1 MTKNN
6 FDQEALDFH
15 FKEKPGKLEI
25 NATKSLVTQ
34 KDLSLAYSPGVAV
47 PCLKIKENPLD
58 AYKYTAKG
66 NLVAVVSNGTA
77 VLGLGNLGALASK
90 PVMEGK
96 AVLFKRFADIDGFD
110 IEVDTEDVDEFVN
123 AIKAIAPTFGGIN
136 LEDITA
142 PACFIIE
149 ERLKKELDIPVLHD
163 DQHGTAI
170 VLIAGLINALH
181 LTKRKF
187 EKTKILINGAG
198 AAAIACGNLLLKMG
212 VTPKNILMADSKGI
226 IHKGRTDLN
235 EWKQKFAV
243 DTKLRTIEQAAKGTD
258 VLIGLSVKGA
268 FTKTMVK
275 SMNKKPIIFALANP
289 NPEITPNDVKDVRS
303 DAIVAT
309 GRSDYPN
316 QVNNALCFP
325 YIFRGA
331 LDIQATEINDD
342 MKIAAA
348 QAMAN
353 LAREGV
359 HEEVT
364 AAYGGHEK
372 SYGPEYVIPV
382 PLDPRLI
389 SAIPV
394 AVAKAALKTGV
405 AFNKGKDLVVYEQ
418 ELRARRDITYSNL
431 TSVCQ
436 EIKKLNK
443 KVVFAE
449 GEEEKMIRAAIS
461 FAGDGLGTAILIGQE
476 DVIKQKVKDRGFS
489 LPKNVEIHNA
499 KLSKYN
505 EEYTNFLYQKLQR
518 QGFLYRDCKRLVNRD
533 RNFFGAAMVALDHAD
548 TMVTGLTR
556 NYSAALDNISK
567 VINRKEDDCIF
578 GLSILVLKKKT
589 VFIADTTVNDTPT
602 PEMLAKMACQSAKKA
617 RQMGH
622 TPRVAFVSYSNF
634 GNPMRDHAN
643 HVREAVK
650 ILDSKNVDFEY
661 EGEMA
666 VDVALNNNCK
676 ELYPFSRLSK
686 PANILIMPDLHSANI
701 SYKLL
706 QSVGGATLIGPL
718 LIGLEKPVQIANMTA
733 TANDLVNLAILSV
746 NIDRE

>member
-1 MTKNN
+1 MSKQNI
-6 FDQEALDFH
+6 DQEALDFH
-15 FKEKPGKLEI
+15 IKGKPGKLEI
-25 NATKSLVTQ
+25 NATKSLLTQ

-47 PCLKIKENPLD
+47 PCLKIKENPQD

-110 IEVDTEDVDEFVN
+110 IEVDTENVDEFVN
-123 AIKAIAPTFGGIN
+123 AIKIIAPTFGGIN
-136 LEDITA
+136 LEDIKA
-142 PACFIIE
+142 PACFVIE
-149 ERLKKELDIPVLHD
+149 ERLKKELDIPVMHD

-170 VLIAGLINALH
+170 VLVAGMINALH
-181 LTKRKF
+181 LTGRKF
-187 EKTKILINGAG
+187 ETAKIVINGAG

-212 VTPKNILMADSKGI
+212 VKSQNLIMADSKGV
-226 IHKGRTDLN
+226 IHKDRSDLN
-235 EWKQKFAV
+235 EWKQKFSV
-243 DTKLRTIEQAAKGTD
+243 DTKLRTLEDAAKGAD

-268 FTKTMVK
+268 FTKPMVK
-275 SMNKKPIIFALANP
+275 SMNKKPIIFGMANP
-289 NPEITPNDVKDVRS
+289 NPEITPDDVKEVRS
-303 DAIVAT
+303 DAIVGT

-316 QVNNALCFP
+316 QVNNAVCFP

-331 LDIQATEINDD
+331 LDIQATEINDE

-372 SYGPEYVIPV
+372 SYGPEYIIPV

-405 AFNKGKDLVVYEQ
+405 ALNKDKDLVLYEQ
-418 ELRARRDITYSNL
+418 ELRSRRDVTYSNL
-431 TSVCQ
+431 ASVCQ
-436 EIKKLNK
+436 KIKKLDK

-449 GEEEKMIRAAIS
+449 GEEDKMIRAAIS

-476 DVIKQKVKDRGFS
+476 DVIQKKVKESGFT
-489 LPKNVEIHNA
+489 LPKKVEIHNA

-505 EEYTNFLYQKLQR
+505 EEYTNLLYKKLQR
-518 QGFLYRDCKRLVNRD
+518 QGYLHRDCKRLINRD
-533 RNFFGAAMVALDHAD
+533 RNFFGAMMVAMGHAD

-556 NYSAALDNISK
+556 NYSGVLDNVSK
-567 VINRKEDDCIF
+567 VINKKPDDCIF
-578 GLSILVLKKKT
+578 GLSILVLKNKT
-589 VFIADTTVNDTPT
+589 VFLADTTVNDKPT
-602 PEMLAKMACQSAKKA
+602 PEMMAKMACQCAKKA
-617 RQMGH
+617 RNMGH

-634 GNPMRDHAN
+634 GNPMREHADHI
-643 HVREAVK
+643 REAVK
-650 ILDSKNVDFEY
+650 ILDQKKVDFEY
-661 EGEMA
+661 EGEMS
-666 VDVALNNNCK
+666 VDVALNENGK
-676 ELYPFSRLSK
+676 DLYPFSRLSG

-706 QSVGGATLIGPL
+706 QCMGGATLIGPL
-718 LIGLEKPVQIANMTA
+718 LLGFEKPIQIANMTA
-733 TANDLVNLAILSV
+733 TANDLVNLAILSA
-746 NIDRE
+746 NMSR

>member
-1 MTKNN
+1 MSKQNI
-6 FDQEALDFH
+6 DQEALDFH
-15 FKEKPGKLEI
+15 IKGKPGKLEI

-47 PCLKIKENPLD
+47 PCLRIKENPQD

-110 IEVDTEDVDEFVN
+110 IEVDTENVDEFVN
-123 AIKAIAPTFGGIN
+123 AIKVIAPTFGGIN
-136 LEDITA
+136 LEDIKA
-142 PACFIIE
+142 PACFVIE
-149 ERLKKELDIPVLHD
+149 ERLKKELDIPVMHD

-170 VLIAGLINALH
+170 VLVAGMINALH
-181 LTKRKF
+181 LTGREF
-187 EKTKILINGAG
+187 GTAKIVINGAG

-212 VTPKNILMADSKGI
+212 VKSQNLIMADSKGV
-226 IHKGRTDLN
+226 IHKGRSDLN

-243 DTKLRTIEQAAKGTD
+243 DTKLRTLEDAAKGAD
-258 VLIGLSVKGA
+258 VLVGLSVKGA
-268 FTKTMVK
+268 FTKPMVK
-275 SMNKKPIIFALANP
+275 SMNKKPIIFGMANP
-289 NPEITPNDVKDVRS
+289 NPEITPDDVKEVRS
-303 DAIVAT
+303 DAIVGT

-316 QVNNALCFP
+316 QVNNAVCFP

-331 LDIQATEINDD
+331 LDIRATEINDE

-372 SYGPEYVIPV
+372 SYGPEYIIPV

-394 AVAKAALKTGV
+394 AVAKAAIKTGV
-405 AFNKGKDLVVYEQ
+405 AVNKDKDLVLYEQ
-418 ELRARRDITYSNL
+418 ELRSRRDITYSNL

-436 EIKKLNK
+436 EIKKLDK

-449 GEEEKMIRAAIS
+449 GEEDKMIRAAIS

-476 DVIKQKVKDRGFS
+476 EVIKRKVKESGFS
-489 LPKNVEIHNA
+489 LPKKVEIHNA

-505 EEYTNFLYQKLQR
+505 EEYTNLLYKRLQR
-518 QGFLYRDCKRLVNRD
+518 QGYLYRDCKRLINRD
-533 RNFFGAAMVALDHAD
+533 RNFFGAMMVAMGHAD

-556 NYSAALDNISK
+556 NYSGALDNISK
-567 VINRKEDDCIF
+567 VINKKPDDCIF
-578 GLSILVLKKKT
+578 GLSILVLKNKT
-589 VFIADTTVNDTPT
+589 VFVADTTVNDKPT
-602 PEMLAKMACQSAKKA
+602 PEMMAKMACQCVKKA
-617 RQMGH
+617 RNMGH

-634 GNPMRDHAN
+634 GNPMREHADHI
-643 HVREAVK
+643 REAVK
-650 ILDSKNVDFEY
+650 ILDQKNVDFEY
-661 EGEMA
+661 EGEMS
-666 VDVALNNNCK
+666 VDVALNDDNK
-676 ELYPFSRLSK
+676 AFYPFSRLTG

-706 QSVGGATLIGPL
+706 QCMGGATLIGPL
-718 LIGLEKPVQIANMTA
+718 LLGLEKPVQIANMTA
-733 TANDLVNLAILSV
+733 TANDLVNLAILSA
-746 NIDRE
+746 NMSR

>member
-1 MTKNN
+1 MTKQNI
-6 FDQEALDFH
+6 DQEALDFH
-15 FKEKPGKLEI
+15 CKGKPGKIEI
-25 NATKSLVTQ
+25 NSTKPLVTQ
-34 KDLSLAYSPGVAV
+34 KELSLAYSPGVAV
-47 PCLKIKENPLD
+47 PCIKIKENPQD
-58 AYKYTAKG
+58 VYKYTSKG

-123 AIKAIAPTFGGIN
+123 AIKIIAPTFGGIN
-136 LEDITA
+136 LEDIKA
-142 PACFIIE
+142 PSCFIIE
-149 ERLKKELDIPVLHD
+149 DRLKKELDIPVLHD

-187 EKTKILINGAG
+187 EKTKVVINGAG

-212 VTPKNILMADSKGI
+212 VQAKNLLMADSKEI
-226 IHKGRTDLN
+226 IHKERTDLN
-235 EWKQKFAV
+235 EWKKKFAV
-243 DTKLRTIEQAAKGTD
+243 DTKLRTLDQAVKGAD
-258 VLIGLSVKGA
+258 VLIGLSVKDA
-268 FTKTMVK
+268 FTKAMVK

-289 NPEITPNDVKDVRS
+289 YPEILPDDVKDIRS
-303 DAIVAT
+303 DAIIAT

-331 LDIQATEINDD
+331 LDVRATEINDA
-342 MKIAAA
+342 MKISAA

-372 SYGPEYVIPV
+372 SYGPEYIIPV

-394 AVAKAALKTGV
+394 AVAAAAIKSGV
-405 AFNKGKDLVVYEQ
+405 AANKDKDLIAYEQ
-418 ELRARRDITYSNL
+418 ELRSRRDITYSNL

-436 EIKKLNK
+436 EIKTLNK

-461 FAGDGLGTAILIGQE
+461 FAGEGLGTAILIGQE
-476 DVIKQKVKDRGFS
+476 DIIKEKIKERGFS
-489 LPKNVEIHNA
+489 LPKNVKIHNA

-505 EEYTNFLYQKLQR
+505 EDYTRLLYKKLQR
-518 QGFLYRDCKRLVNRD
+518 QGYLYRDCKRLINRD
-533 RNFFGAAMVALDHAD
+533 RNFFGAAMVAMGHAD

-567 VINRKEDDCIF
+567 VINRKEEDCIF
-578 GLSILVLKKKT
+578 GLSLLVSDKKA
-589 VFIADTTVNDTPT
+589 VFIADTTVNDMPT

-617 RQMGH
+617 HQMGH
-622 TPRVAFVSYSNF
+622 IPRVAFVSYSNF
-634 GNPMRDHAN
+634 GNPMRSHAN

-650 ILDSKNVDFEY
+650 ILDSKKVNFEY
-661 EGEMA
+661 EGDMSI
-666 VDVALNNNCK
+666 DVALSDKCK
-676 ELYPFSRLSK
+676 ELYPFSRLNG

-706 QSVGGATLIGPL
+706 QCMGAATLIGPL
-718 LIGLEKPVQIANMTA
+718 LMGLEKPVQIANMTA

-746 NIDRE
+746 NMDRK